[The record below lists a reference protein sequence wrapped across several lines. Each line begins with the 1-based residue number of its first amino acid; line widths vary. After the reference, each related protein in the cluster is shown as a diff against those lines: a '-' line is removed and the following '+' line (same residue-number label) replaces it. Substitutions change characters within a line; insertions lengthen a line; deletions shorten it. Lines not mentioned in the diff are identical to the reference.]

1 MFAMSIIIVRAINW
15 LTIYK
20 FKKIIDSS
28 KSRGKI
34 QLPDQSPGIRLTN
47 YSKNEQWIFHHE

>member
-28 KSRGKI
+28 KSQGKI
-34 QLPDQSPGIRLTN
+34 QLHDQPPGIGLTN
-47 YSKNEQWIFHHE
+47 YSKNEK